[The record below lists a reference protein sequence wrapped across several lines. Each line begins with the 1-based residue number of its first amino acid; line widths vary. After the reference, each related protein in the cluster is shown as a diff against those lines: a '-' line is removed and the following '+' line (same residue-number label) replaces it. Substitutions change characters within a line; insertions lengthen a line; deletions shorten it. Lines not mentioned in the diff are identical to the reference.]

1 MRLFRPNVKRM
12 LKKRDVKGL
21 IGAMND
27 EERAIRL
34 TAIEALGEI
43 GDPRA
48 VEPLIAALQDGSW
61 GVRSYAAAALG
72 AIGDARAVKPLTAL
86 IRDSKKVVRKAAAEA
101 LSKIGP
107 SSDPESLAWY
117 LVALEQWDRVVS
129 LGEAAVEPLIAA
141 LENGEIDAARV
152 LGEIGSAR
160 ATGSLVSVLKDRDY
174 FLRKAAT
181 RALEQIGLPS
191 DPLMLAWYAVE
202 VGRLGPGGS
211 TGRRNCRAA
220 HLHAHRISAHRKRV
234 YGAQCRLET
243 AGAV

>member
-141 LENGEIDAARV
+141 LGMVRLAPP
-152 LGEIGSAR
+152 GSWER
-160 ATGSLVSVLKDRDY
+160 S
-174 FLRKAAT
+174 
-181 RALEQIGLPS
+181 GLPGRQS
-191 DPLMLAWYAVE
+191 RWYLSSKTGIIICARLPP
-202 VGRLGPGGS
+202 GRWS
-211 TGRRNCRAA
+211 RSACRP
-220 HLHAHRISAHRKRV
+220 
-234 YGAQCRLET
+234 T
-243 AGAV
+243 P